1 MMQARPIFHPSD
13 FSPASGPAFRKAMA
27 LAKGMRRPLLIV
39 HVMSPVTL
47 VTGDAYIAPNVWPM
61 LEQSIE
67 LVARRGVTRL
77 VKRARAGGV
86 RASSLLLRGVTHE
99 AIVRAARRHRAEMI
113 VIGTHG
119 RTGVKGMLLGSV
131 ASRVVSHAACPV
143 MTVHG
148 R

>member
-1 MMQARPIFHPSD
+1 
-13 FSPASGPAFRKAMA
+13 
-27 LAKGMRRPLLIV
+27 
-39 HVMSPVTL
+39 MSPVTL

-77 VKRARAGGV
+77 VKRARAAGV

-99 AIVRAARRHRAEMI
+99 AIVRAARKHGAEMI